1 MGVRQGQV
9 VRRRLLGLLGAAL
22 LLGGGVSGCTAGGT
36 HPGAPEPG
44 RTARPERPER
54 PDHPGR
60 PDRPDHPDRPDR
72 PERPDHPALPTLL
85 APPPAPRVKPALPA
99 AGRSAPVV
107 ERVPTR
113 DRVVF
118 LTIDDG
124 LAKDPEFARLMRDL
138 RVPFSMFL
146 TDSMA
151 GDDYGY
157 FDRLRPGGNR
167 VQNHTL
173 THPSLAGLPYARQ
186 RAEICGQQARLERE
200 FGEHPTL
207 FRPPRGHYDRTTL
220 RAAAD
225 CGLRACVMW
234 GVNMQPDGLRYDN
247 GSDRLRPGEI
257 VLFHFFPPERLGDR
271 TLTELTVELLRT
283 ITEQGY
289 AVARIEDYV

>member
-1 MGVRQGQV
+1 M
-9 VRRRLLGLLGAAL
+9 RRAAAVLRCVAPLLATAL
-22 LLGGGVSGCTAGGT
+22 LAGGCAGDST
-36 HPGAPEPG
+36 DPGAPE
-44 RTARPERPER
+44 R
-54 PDHPGR
+54 GR
-60 PDRPDHPDRPDR
+60 PAPSTR
-72 PERPDHPALPTLL
+72 PALPRLL
-85 APPPAPRVKPALPA
+85 DPPPPPRQKPALPPS
-99 AGRSAPVV
+99 GRSAPVLD
-107 ERVPTR
+107 RVPTR

-124 LAKDPEFARLMRDL
+124 IAKDPEFARLMRQL

-157 FDRLRPGGNR
+157 FDRLRRGGNR

-186 RAEICGQQARLERE
+186 RAEICGQQDRIQEE
-200 FGEHPTL
+200 FGERPTL
-207 FRPPRGHYDRTTL
+207 FRPPRGRYDPATL
-220 RAAAD
+220 RAVAD
-225 CGLRACVMW
+225 CGLRASVMW

-247 GSDRLRPGEI
+247 GTDRLRPGEI
-257 VLFHFFPPERLGDR
+257 VLFHFFPPERLGGG

-283 ITEQGY
+283 ITEQGF